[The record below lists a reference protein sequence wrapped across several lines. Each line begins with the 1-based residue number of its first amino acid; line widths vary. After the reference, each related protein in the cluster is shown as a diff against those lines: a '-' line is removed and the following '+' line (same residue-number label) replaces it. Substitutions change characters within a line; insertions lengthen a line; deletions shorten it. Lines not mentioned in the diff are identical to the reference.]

1 MSSMNIRLF
10 IALIVTAILMI
21 PVTRG
26 QTGESPSIVEQRV
39 SQLTGV
45 GGAFELT
52 NTTSRYL
59 LTESIVKNHSVF
71 FTKEQAELAAPDM
84 VNFNGK
90 YFSVFTPGISF
101 LSIPFFFIGD
111 IMGLPQ
117 LVTFLVTTF
126 FAILNVWLVAKVA
139 QTLGTPRWAAI
150 LSGFTF
156 LFATNALPYSQTLTQ
171 HHASATLLL
180 LSLLNAI
187 KKRTFLNNCWLGAIV
202 GAALL
207 VDLPNMVTLLPILI
221 FIASKHIERKMAGSS
236 FQLVL
241 KPVALFGILA
251 GVIPLIMLFA
261 AYNKATAQS
270 YTKIAQLIGR
280 SDFET
285 KPEATTSPPVAE
297 QRVKLPYNSRNML
310 NGLYILLV
318 STERS
323 WFYYSPVVVIGLF
336 GLFFSYKSA
345 QTRTITLL
353 TISSVLFILLSYSM
367 FGDPWGGWAFGP
379 RYLIPATALV
389 SGGIGVSLQR
399 FSKKLWFIFI
409 FFILFFYSV
418 RVSTLGALTT
428 NAIPPKGEAEH
439 LSVPIPFTYEYNEQL
454 IAKGMSSSLL
464 YNTIFSPVISATLYH
479 RLFMGLIM
487 LIAATCYWNLLR
499 EKPERQD
506 DRKQ

>member
-1 MSSMNIRLF
+1 MSRLPTIVIIF
-10 IALIVTAILMI
+10 TSILLIIPIL
-21 PVTRG
+21 RG
-26 QTGESPSIVEQRV
+26 QKGESPNIIEQRV
-39 SQLTGV
+39 AQLTTV

-59 LTESIVKNHSVF
+59 LTESLVKNQSVF
-71 FTKEQAELAAPDM
+71 FTEAQARLGAPDI
-84 VNFNGK
+84 VKFNGK

-101 LSIPFFFIGD
+101 LAIPFFFVGD
-111 IMGLPQ
+111 IVGLPQ
-117 LVTFLVTTF
+117 LVTFLVTIL
-126 FAILNVWLVAKVA
+126 FAIFNVWLISRVARA
-139 QTLGTPRWAAI
+139 FEAPIWASF

-171 HHASATLLL
+171 HHASTTLLL
-180 LSLLNAI
+180 LALLNAVR
-187 KKRTFLNNCWLGAIV
+187 KRTFLNNCWLGAIV

-207 VDLPNMVTLLPILI
+207 VDIPNMVTLLPILV
-221 FIASKHIERKMAGSS
+221 FVASKHVERKMAGPS

-261 AYNKATAQS
+261 AYNKTTARS

-285 KPEATTSPPVAE
+285 KPEATSPPPTTE
-297 QRVKLPYNSRNML
+297 QRVKLPYNTRNML

-323 WFYYSPVVVIGLF
+323 WFYYSPVVVIGLL
-336 GLFFSYKSA
+336 GLFFSYKSV

-353 TISSVLFILLSYSM
+353 IISSALFILLSYSM

-379 RYLIPATALV
+379 RYLIPATALACA
-389 SGGIGVSLQR
+389 GIGVSLQR
-399 FSKKLWFIFI
+399 FSRKHWFIFI

-418 RVSTLGALTT
+418 RVNTLGALTT

-454 IAKGMSSSLL
+454 IAKNMSSSLL
-464 YNTIFSPVISATLYH
+464 YNTIFSPVMSATLYH
-479 RLFMGLIM
+479 RLYMGLIV

-499 EKPERQD
+499 EKSERQD
-506 DRKQ
+506 ARKQ